1 MAIDTTFNQMK
12 GVNGVNRVNN
22 NTTTK
27 PNSEDKKPVSK
38 TVIGASLVG
47 LAALASVGIYLAT
60 KGKGKGVNIKQ
71 DMVDEL
77 NNQAT
82 AEKLKELQK
91 QAKELKEKI
100 RGQYKSRLSK
110 ESDNFSWGRS
120 PDCEYAYTQLNT
132 DKKYMEKLLSDNQP
146 IITEFSTKVR
156 NSVKAL
162 QNDPDGKELLQLR
175 RQFRKELENDN
186 YENTRR
192 LDLINEIIYT
202 KVNNGKSTPYFK
214 KLGLS
219 VDEALSIVKDK
230 SLTKKEVFQ
239 KITQHIDKKE
249 MPGLIY
255 MPKATDVDGGSL
267 YLTNLYHD
275 GKNAEYALS
284 QVKRARKYLDGKVA
298 EKTAQRIRDVRVN
311 IAQETRQSDDV
322 KALKELNRQIAE
334 LSKG

>member
-1 MAIDTTFNQMK
+1 MVISPIN
-12 GVNGVNRVNN
+12 NLNN
-22 NTTTK
+22 NIRNLSFGENKEK
-27 PNSEDKKPVSK
+27 PGTEKKPQISTQTK
-38 TVIGASLVG
+38 VIVGTG
-47 LAALASVGIYLAT
+47 LAALAAVGIYIAT
-60 KGKGKGVNIKQ
+60 RGKGKGVNVKQ

-91 QAKELKEKI
+91 QANELKVKI

-120 PDCEYAYTQLNT
+120 PNCEYAYTQLNT
-132 DKKYMEKLLSDNQP
+132 DKKSMEKLLSDNQP
-146 IITEFSTKVR
+146 TITEFSTRVR

-230 SLTKKEVFQ
+230 SLTQKEVFQ
-239 KITQHIDKKE
+239 KITQHINKKE
-249 MPGLIY
+249 MPGLMY
-255 MPKATDVDGGSL
+255 MPKATAGDGGSL

-275 GKNAEYALS
+275 GKNAEYARN
-284 QVKRARKYLDGKVA
+284 QVKRARNYLDSKVA

-311 IAQETRQSDDV
+311 VAQETRQSDDV
-322 KALKELNRQIAE
+322 KALKELNRQIAA
-334 LSKG
+334 LSKQTA